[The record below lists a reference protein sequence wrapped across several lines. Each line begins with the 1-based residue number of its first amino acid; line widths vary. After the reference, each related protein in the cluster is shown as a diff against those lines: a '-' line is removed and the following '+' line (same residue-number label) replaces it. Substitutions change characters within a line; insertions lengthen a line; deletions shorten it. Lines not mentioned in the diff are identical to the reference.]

1 MYEKPLFQEK
11 ISKIKVRDAK
21 EQICPTISLDQDKV
35 SMVFYAEALDLEED

>member
-21 EQICPTISLDQDKV
+21 EWICSTISLDQDKV
-35 SMVFYAEALDLEED
+35 STLIYAEALDLEED